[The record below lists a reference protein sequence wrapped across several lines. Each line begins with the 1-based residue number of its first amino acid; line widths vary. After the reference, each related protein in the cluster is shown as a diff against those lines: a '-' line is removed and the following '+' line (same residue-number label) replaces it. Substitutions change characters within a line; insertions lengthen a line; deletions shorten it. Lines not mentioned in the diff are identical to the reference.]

1 MPSGSKKDKKEKK
14 DEALRSANTTHFHS
28 MTWHAFFFDGHM
40 RHSRHSSRFLTLMV
54 KDLKVFPSVRVLV
67 IFNLFVGQSEAK
79 TLQLHQFITKI
90 AASFADVNVVLLPLA
105 SYG

>member
-1 MPSGSKKDKKEKK
+1 
-14 DEALRSANTTHFHS
+14 
-28 MTWHAFFFDGHM
+28 
-40 RHSRHSSRFLTLMV
+40 MV